1 MQEKL
6 VALWQTHTAMLIS
19 LSYKLLLT
27 LVIIVAGIF
36 IARLVKTSIV
46 KNNRLKSLDT
56 TLLLLFSKISA
67 YIIYVISLVIVLD
80 IFGINTNSLIAL
92 FGAAT
97 LAIGLALKNTLSNI
111 AAGIVLLI
119 LRPFKVNDFIECST
133 ISGTVREV
141 GLFTIILETADGLY
155 VSSPNNTLWTSP
167 ITNFS
172 RNKKRRMQINISI
185 SYTDSIEQGL
195 EVLMSLAANEPRIL
209 AEPAP
214 QVVVSAMAD
223 SSVDLQLRA
232 WTSTSDYWRVYW
244 LLQRQIKV
252 KIEQAGLTIPFPQ
265 RELALTG
272 PVEIKQHIK
281 T

>member
-1 MQEKL
+1 
-6 VALWQTHTAMLIS
+6 
-19 LSYKLLLT
+19 
-27 LVIIVAGIF
+27 
-36 IARLVKTSIV
+36 
-46 KNNRLKSLDT
+46 
-56 TLLLLFSKISA
+56 
-67 YIIYVISLVIVLD
+67 
-80 IFGINTNSLIAL
+80 
-92 FGAAT
+92 
-97 LAIGLALKNTLSNI
+97 
-111 AAGIVLLI
+111 
-119 LRPFKVNDFIECST
+119 
-133 ISGTVREV
+133 
-141 GLFTIILETADGLY
+141 
-155 VSSPNNTLWTSP
+155 
-167 ITNFS
+167 
-172 RNKKRRMQINISI
+172 MQINISI